1 MARGGRKRIK
11 GRGVPHEAMEDR
23 KRKAVVL
30 LSGGLDSMLAA
41 RLMLDQGIH
50 VEGIN
55 FFTGFCVEGHTHA
68 VRHDRRAR
76 PVRNNALHSAEQLG
90 IRLHIV
96 EVIEEYKD
104 VVLNPRHGYGAHLN
118 PCLDCKSFMVGRA
131 RQWME
136 EHDFDFI
143 VTGEVLGQRPMSQRR
158 DTFPVVA
165 RESGALDRLL
175 RPLCAKLLP
184 PTLPEREGWVD
195 RERLLGLSGR
205 NRKPQ
210 IAMAGAHGYEYA
222 QPAGGCCFLTDP
234 NYTKKLRDLWG
245 SRGERRYDFD
255 DIMLLKIGRH
265 LRPRP
270 SFKLI
275 IGREEGEN
283 RFLEGYRN
291 RFTHFWT
298 PDHNGPLALL
308 QGEVDDGDLDLA
320 CAIVA
325 RFGQG
330 RAVQR
335 VRVAVGR
342 PDGSRHD
349 REVAPLPAHA
359 LAADWYL

>member
-1 MARGGRKRIK
+1 
-11 GRGVPHEAMEDR
+11 MENH
-23 KRKAVVL
+23 KRKAIVL
-30 LSGGLDSMLAA
+30 LSGGLDSLLAA

-68 VRHDRRAR
+68 VRRDRKDRH
-76 PVRNNALHSAEQLG
+76 VRNNALHSAEQLG

-96 EVIEEYKD
+96 DVIDDYKD

-118 PCLDCKSFMVGRA
+118 PCLDCKAFMIGRA
-131 RQWME
+131 RSWIE
-136 EHDFDFI
+136 EHGFDFI

-175 RPLCAKLLP
+175 RPLSAKLLP

-210 IAMAGAHGYEYA
+210 IALARAYGFEYA
-222 QPAGGCCFLTDP
+222 QPAGGCCFLTDE
-234 NYTKKLRDLWG
+234 NYAHKLRDLWV

-265 LRPRP
+265 LRPHP

-283 RFLEGYRN
+283 RFLEGYRH
-291 RFTHFWT
+291 RFVHLWALE
-298 PDHNGPLALL
+298 HKGPLALV
-308 QGEVDDGDLDLA
+308 QGDVDEAGLDLA
-320 CAIVA
+320 CAITA

-330 RAVQR
+330 RCEAR
-335 VRVAVGR
+335 VRMAVGG
-342 PDGSRHD
+342 PGGST
-349 REVAPLPAHA
+349 RERDVAPLPAHA